1 MTTKKSQTSSK
12 YTITSLNMVFDA
24 SGFVKTF
31 FDYIE
36 NIKADLNLQ
45 GKRLNDNSDLYG
57 TRAFRNMNEAPLYNN
72 VINITKN
79 IKELEGNLENI
90 QYAMAREAWAYRKKQ
105 LAEYVN
111 YCNYKIK
118 YYKEKKIAS
127 NNKTYKLKMKEKIA
141 IRKEKKASAKKK
153 ITVATEK
160 INKYS
165 TVSIESAEYK
175 YGGGTTL

>member
-1 MTTKKSQTSSK
+1 
-12 YTITSLNMVFDA
+12 
-24 SGFVKTF
+24 
-31 FDYIE
+31 
-36 NIKADLNLQ
+36 
-45 GKRLNDNSDLYG
+45 
-57 TRAFRNMNEAPLYNN
+57 
-72 VINITKN
+72 
-79 IKELEGNLENI
+79 
-90 QYAMAREAWAYRKKQ
+90 MAREAWVYRKKQ
-105 LAEYVN
+105 LSEYVN